1 MIFQLSAKLL
11 VETNEKDEITIL
23 TNPQNYQEF

>member
-1 MIFQLSAKLL
+1 MIFQLSVKLL
-11 VETNEKDEITIL
+11 VETNEKYEITIL